1 MTLGAHQKCI
11 GKSQNHITPK
21 WILDALGEFDLDPCA
36 ANPRPWDCARIN
48 WSDHGLERPWPRCLS
63 VYLNPPFNR
72 YEVDRWV
79 AKLARHGNG
88 ICLLHAR
95 TEAKWFEPI
104 WQHGATILFLA
115 DRIKF

>member
-1 MTLGAHQKCI
+1 
-11 GKSQNHITPK
+11 
-21 WILDALGEFDLDPCA
+21 
-36 ANPRPWDCARIN
+36 
-48 WSDHGLERPWPRCLS
+48 RCLS

-72 YEVDRWV
+72 YEADRWV

-115 DRIKF
+115 DRIKFCRPDGSEQPANSGAPPILAAFGDGSAQGLSRCGFAGALLTRWNNQPSSPSL